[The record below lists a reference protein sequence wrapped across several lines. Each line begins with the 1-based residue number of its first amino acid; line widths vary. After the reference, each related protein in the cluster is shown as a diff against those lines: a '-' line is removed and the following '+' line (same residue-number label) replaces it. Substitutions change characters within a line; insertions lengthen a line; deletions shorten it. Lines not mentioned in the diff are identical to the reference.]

1 MKGKNKNNNKAND
14 NRKARTPAMTGQ
26 NTGSEVLE
34 ASEGAVTNDFMQD
47 PVPAPQ
53 KGVTLSDL
61 AEIDPELLTGKPS
74 EATAIPDLP
83 ALPDSR
89 NSKQVEDAP
98 KQRDIPTEINL
109 DKNEDALAKGK
120 KRRNAGII
128 FVFFAVLLVAVI
140 AVVTFA
146 LDTGMDES
154 FISPLNVHGRD
165 VTSGEFSFMYHYELL
180 SEGVD
185 LFAADTEKML
195 SSPYLDDE
203 NFATYRDYFRYV
215 TAKDIQKIDVLY
227 DDATSQGYVIEKAHY
242 DRANAYINWL
252 KGKADEL
259 GVSLDTYI
267 KGVFG
272 SQVDEQCIIN
282 TLARKYFTEDYAE
295 GEKLIQLSATD
306 EQAENAYSQSR
317 NIYDLV
323 SYKVFRFTYEQRE
336 QAFVDTANL
345 KAQKIIDAMG
355 KDPSKFEQCAA
366 KYFTGAAANTLEQQD
381 SMLIPDCR
389 FEDISHPE
397 FRNWLFD
404 ESREVGDATI
414 IPDEDGFPIILVF
427 VNRIRMSE
435 KLRNCYIITVNS
447 QMTEDMIPDIA
458 ATQAL
463 AQEVYDYVEDVGSCN
478 EIENLYNDYILAG
491 GLSVLHDSQIYQAK
505 YQDVLADWIFGARS
519 MGDKTLLEDKGTF
532 YVVYFVSESPNPEW
546 YDRVNSFVRMN
557 NYREFMEERR
567 AEYTYEFDENG
578 LTSIRDVP

>member
-14 NRKARTPAMTGQ
+14 NRKARTPVMTGQ

-74 EATAIPDLP
+74 EATVIPDLP

-546 YDRVNSFVRMN
+546 YDRVNSFIRMN
-557 NYREFMEERR
+557 NYQQFITAGSE
-567 AEYTYEFDENG
+567 EYTWTFNEDG
-578 LTSIRDVP
+578 LSQIKDVP

>member
-14 NRKARTPAMTGQ
+14 NRKARTPVMTGQ

-146 LDTGMDES
+146 LDTGIDES

-546 YDRVNSFVRMN
+546 YDRVNSFIRMN
-557 NYREFMEERR
+557 NYQQFITAGSE
-567 AEYTYEFDENG
+567 EYTWTFNEDG
-578 LTSIRDVP
+578 LSQIKDVP

>member
-14 NRKARTPAMTGQ
+14 NRKARTPVMTGQ

-546 YDRVNSFVRMN
+546 YDRVNSFLRMN
-557 NYREFMEERR
+557 NYQQFITAGSE
-567 AEYTYEFDENG
+567 EYTWTFNEDG
-578 LTSIRDVP
+578 LSQIKDVP

>member
-89 NSKQVEDAP
+89 NSKQVEDDP

-404 ESREVGDATI
+404 ESREIGDATI

-505 YQDVLADWIFGARS
+505 YQDVLADWIFGARN

-546 YDRVNSFVRMN
+546 YDRVNSFLRMN
-557 NYREFMEERR
+557 NYQQFITAGSE
-567 AEYTYEFDENG
+567 EYTWTFNEDG
-578 LTSIRDVP
+578 LSQIKDVP

>member
-546 YDRVNSFVRMN
+546 YDRVNSFIRMN
-557 NYREFMEERR
+557 NYQQFITAGSE
-567 AEYTYEFDENG
+567 EYTWTFNEDG
-578 LTSIRDVP
+578 LSQIKDVP

>member
-14 NRKARTPAMTGQ
+14 NRKARTPAVTGQ

-505 YQDVLADWIFGARS
+505 YQDVLADWIFGARN

-546 YDRVNSFVRMN
+546 YDRVNSFLRMN
-557 NYREFMEERR
+557 NYQQFITAGSE
-567 AEYTYEFDENG
+567 EYTWTFNEDG
-578 LTSIRDVP
+578 LSQIKDVP

>member
-14 NRKARTPAMTGQ
+14 NRKARTPAVTGQ

-109 DKNEDALAKGK
+109 DRNEDALAKGK

-427 VNRIRMSE
+427 VNRTRMSE

-546 YDRVNSFVRMN
+546 YDRVNSFLRMN
-557 NYREFMEERR
+557 NYQQFITAGSE
-567 AEYTYEFDENG
+567 EYTWTFNEDG
-578 LTSIRDVP
+578 LSQIKDVP

>member
-14 NRKARTPAMTGQ
+14 NRKARTPVMTGQ

-61 AEIDPELLTGKPS
+61 TEIDPELLTGKPS

-89 NSKQVEDAP
+89 NSKQVEAAP

-140 AVVTFA
+140 AV
-146 LDTGMDES
+146 
-154 FISPLNVHGRD
+154 

-546 YDRVNSFVRMN
+546 YDRVNSFIRMN
-557 NYREFMEERR
+557 NYQQFITAGSE
-567 AEYTYEFDENG
+567 EYTWTFNEDG
-578 LTSIRDVP
+578 LSQIKDVP